1 MGHTMGLPHSSVSWV
16 SQGSRVRGMH
26 TVGGMWFSGM
36 IFTLDKRE
44 AGVRVRKKGE
54 AVRSLRWLAFLE

>member
-1 MGHTMGLPHSSVSWV
+1 
-16 SQGSRVRGMH
+16 MH